1 MTTTAPDL
9 AEVLAR
15 EERERGEREEALRM
29 VRSARS
35 NRMRS
40 EVDELRMIVEWAKVN
55 RLDADHLEGEAD
67 PDAVMSDEQVAEL
80 EAALGDQGF
89 CDRWLSVAG
98 PGAPVVSEFAVME
111 LASTLSMGTD
121 AGLTLVGRVLE
132 LKYRLPRLYRRV
144 EELGVP
150 VWKAFELADLTTPLS
165 AEAAE
170 HVDRQVEAV
179 AGKIGKRQM
188 ECLVAETQARFDPD
202 AAAQAE
208 KKKRE
213 RRFFDIGESRR
224 TPDIAGTLESLAG
237 TVEVTGCLDAADAA
251 DLEAAIHHTARA
263 LGKAGCEDSL
273 DVRRAAAVGELAR
286 NQLSLDLETGE
297 IHEPSAHTG
306 RAIELVVHL
315 SDEAFTAAGFMVGR
329 LESTQTP
336 VSAEVIREWCGT
348 AGRITVRP
356 VIDLNGAVHV
366 EQYEVPDRIKQR
378 TRWTDLRCV
387 YPHCNRPADRCDC
400 DHTQP
405 YDEGGATCTCNL
417 APLCRRHHRFKTHGA
432 VTYRRLGPGAYEW
445 EFQTGMTIVR
455 DHLGTHEPQW
465 PKPPPPDDFDIEP
478 SDDPVLD
485 RPSPLIE

>member
-15 EERERGEREEALRM
+15 EERERGERQEALQM
-29 VRSARS
+29 LRSAQTNLMS
-35 NRMRS
+35 A
-40 EVDELRMIVEWAKVN
+40 EVAKLRVIVEWAKVN
-55 RLDADHLEGEAD
+55 RLDADHLDGEPD
-67 PDAVMSDEQVAEL
+67 PGAVMTDEQVEEL

-132 LKYRLPRLYRRV
+132 LKYRLPRLYHRV
-144 EELGVP
+144 EELQLP
-150 VWKAFELADLTTPLS
+150 VWKAFELADLTQPLTS
-165 AEAAE
+165 EAAA

-188 ECLVAETQARFDPD
+188 ERLVAETQARFDPK
-202 AAAQAE
+202 AAAKAE
-208 KKKRE
+208 KEQRE
-213 RRFFDIGESRR
+213 RRFFDIGETRR
-224 TPDIAGTLESLAG
+224 TDSTAGTLEDLAG
-237 TVEVTGCLDAADAA
+237 TVPIAGCLDAADAA
-251 DLEAAIHHTARA
+251 DLEAAIRHTARA

-297 IHEPSAHTG
+297 IQDSKSVSHG
-306 RAIELVVHL
+306 RGVDLVVHL
-315 SDEAFTAAGFMVGR
+315 SDESTAAGFMVGR

-348 AGRITVRP
+348 AAKITVRP

-378 TRWTDLRCV
+378 TRWTDPRCV

-400 DHTQP
+400 DHMQP
-405 YDEGGATCTCNL
+405 FEQGGATCTCNL

-455 DHLGTHEPQW
+455 DHIGTHEPQW
-465 PKPPPPDDFDIEP
+465 PKPPPAEDWEAEPPDN
-478 SDDPVLD
+478 PVFGPPTYF
-485 RPSPLIE
+485 R